1 MPRSV
6 PRCGPGRSASWRRPG
21 SDFPPEHL
29 AAIATRGLDLG
40 GIRRVDGPA
49 IRYWVLYEA
58 DGRRTFI
65 QRSPESAFVDTTPR
79 PDDLPDRFWAA
90 RAFHLAAMPFGAV
103 ETLIRAIRARSPEA
117 IVTLDTHEDEVAGFQ
132 DRIAAILPLVT
143 AFLPSREE
151 VASWFGWDDPERA
164 ILELGGL
171 GQRLTIV
178 KLGADGSLVH
188 DARTAEL
195 ARVGLAPGPVVD
207 VTGAG
212 DAFCGSVAAGLAL
225 GDTASEAARAA
236 RPARRWRS
244 AASGR
249 STTGSGPTKPS
260 GVGSPRRS
268 SARGWGRPGV
278 SPDPGVLGRGGDVRS
293 IDVMLREI
301 ETIPEVIADQVEAL
315 RGPIRGLV
323 AELAGSGDLAA
334 AAPEIVLTGCGDSHF
349 AGLATR
355 LAFERDAGVRCRAV
369 EALELTRYELRY
381 VRSSRGRRSWWPC
394 PIRARWGG
402 RSRRRPPPSASA
414 GPASRSPAAAMAAWP
429 RPAGGRS

>member
-1 MPRSV
+1 MSDQREASRPSV
-6 PRCGPGRSASWRRPG
+6 VVLGQLSIDDVVLADGTTAMASCGGDATYAALGASLWTGPVGVVAPAG

-29 AAIATRGLDLG
+29 AAIAARHLDLG

-58 DGRRTFI
+58 DGRRTFV
-65 QRSPESAFVDTTPR
+65 QRSPESAFIDTTPR
-79 PDDLPDRFWAA
+79 SDDLPERFWAA
-90 RAFHLAAMPFGAV
+90 RAFHLAAMPFSAA

-171 GQRLTIV
+171 GQGLTIV

-188 DARTAEL
+188 DSRTAEL

-225 GDTASEAARAA
+225 GDTASEAARRGAA
-236 RPARRWRS
+236 GASLAIGGFGALHDWVRPDEAERRRV
-244 AASGR
+244 A
-249 STTGSGPTKPS
+249 TP
-260 GVGSPRRS
+260 
-268 SARGWGRPGV
+268 
-278 SPDPGVLGRGGDVRS
+278 
-293 IDVMLREI
+293 
-301 ETIPEVIADQVEAL
+301 VE
-315 RGPIRGLV
+315 R
-323 AELAGSGDLAA
+323 
-334 AAPEIVLTGCGDSHF
+334 
-349 AGLATR
+349 TR
-355 LAFERDAGVRCRAV
+355 LGTV
-369 EALELTRYELRY
+369 L
-381 VRSSRGRRSWWPC
+381 
-394 PIRARWGG
+394 
-402 RSRRRPPPSASA
+402 
-414 GPASRSPAAAMAAWP
+414 
-429 RPAGGRS
+429 